1 MSYGTGMGPALRI
14 DGCAMRVGTW
24 SPRGWK
30 PRYEIV
36 DRIDEAFDRRWPSK
50 FGKLAVGDDAG
61 AQLSEGELRRTIRP
75 RQYEDCTLD
84 RMGSIWLMQAH
95 IGGIRSP
102 PPRFPM
108 ET

>member
-1 MSYGTGMGPALRI
+1 MRDGTPR
-14 DGCAMRVGTW
+14 DG
-24 SPRGWK
+24 
-30 PRYEIV
+30 IV
-36 DRIDEAFDRRWPSK
+36 DRIGEAFDRRWPSK
-50 FGKLAVGDDAG
+50 FGKLAVVDDAG
-61 AQLSEGELRRTIRP
+61 ARPSGGELRRTIRP

-95 IGGIRSP
+95 IGGIRRP